1 MWCTHH
7 VKVLIAEDDRAVR
20 ESLARA
26 MRLEGYE
33 VVTANDGAAAL
44 ESVRAESPDI
54 AVLDV
59 SMPAVDGL
67 TVCRVLRSEGNT
79 LPILMLT
86 ARTEPSDRVAGLDA
100 GADDYVT
107 KPFDLGELFARL
119 RALTRRLRPDEQP
132 GARLELGDLVI
143 DPSGRTVSRAGRQLE
158 LSKTEFD
165 LLELLVRNA
174 GIVLDHTTI
183 YERIWNY
190 DFGPDSKN
198 LAVYIGYLRRKTEE
212 GEAPRLIHTVR
223 GVGYTARVESS

>member
-1 MWCTHH
+1 M
-7 VKVLIAEDDRAVR
+7 KVLIAEDDRAVR

-26 MRLEGYE
+26 MHLEGYE
-33 VVTANDGAAAL
+33 VATANDGAAAL
-44 ESVRAESPDI
+44 DSVRAESPDI